1 MKTIWLGMVGLL
13 GMLTLATTVR
23 AEFSRG
29 YDYEPSANISRYDQR
44 RIYKDAIYFITSGQ
58 RNRYLKV
65 SGRLRNYPLFPYLQY
80 TDMAYRISRQS
91 SDDIAQFA
99 DQYRDTPLANAL
111 VQHYLHNQGKRG
123 RWTNFLNFYVPDVSS
138 NRNAC
143 YYAYALAKTG
153 KLEQAMDEA
162 RKLWLVDYSQ
172 PDECDHIFKLWRD
185 NGHLNAETAW
195 QRYFISIKANKVTL
209 ANYLIRFLQPEDRT
223 FANKLKQVH
232 TRPSYIERS
241 SHYKQQHPRN
251 HQIILHG
258 LTRLARS
265 TPGVAF
271 DMLEKYQQQHEF
283 GPEALTATY
292 VSIGKRF
299 VFEGDTANRNEKL
312 PVDLRAHP
320 DLVES
325 LLRLA
330 LRQLDFSKV
339 LVLVHLLPQDLQD
352 HPRWQFW
359 KARALAVSSDPADQK
374 ISQEIYEQLS
384 NERNFYG
391 FLSAD
396 TLDKPYNFVDKPT
409 TVTNEEIIALEETP
423 GIQRALELF
432 SLGER
437 SRARREWY
445 FTTRDFS
452 NKERA
457 IAARVALRWGWYKPA
472 IQSLIDAAAWN
483 DLDFR
488 FPIAY
493 WDTFIEEART
503 ADIPINWSL
512 AIARQ
517 ESAFTPDA
525 KSSAGALGVMQLMPA
540 TAKLT
545 AERTGIKYKSSSE
558 LTNPTVNIKL
568 GSHYLGLMLRQ
579 FDNNR
584 ILASAAYN
592 AGPGRVN
599 RWINNDIPFDV
610 WIETIPFLE
619 TRNYVQNVLI
629 FSVIYSRK
637 LALKQPMIYSHE
649 YKQFSE
655 TRITSAKSTN
665 PRPP

>member
-1 MKTIWLGMVGLL
+1 MVGLL
-13 GMLTLATTVR
+13 GVMMLGSTVR

-29 YDYEPSANISRYDQR
+29 YDYEPSANLSRYDQR
-44 RIYKDAIYFITSGQ
+44 KLYQDAIYFITSGQ

-65 SGRLRNYPLFPYLQY
+65 RDRLRNYPLFPYLQY

-91 SDDIAQFA
+91 PDDIAQFA

-123 RWTNFLNFYVPDVSS
+123 RWTNFLNFYVSDVSS
-138 NRNAC
+138 DRNAC

-195 QRYFISIKANKVTL
+195 QRYLISIEANEIKL
-209 ANYLIRFLQPEDRT
+209 ANYLFRFLQPKDRT

-232 TRPSYIERS
+232 ISPSYIERS
-241 SHYKQQHPRN
+241 SRYRQQHSRN
-251 HQIILHG
+251 RQIILHG
-258 LTRLARS
+258 ITRLARS
-265 TPGVAF
+265 KPGVAF
-271 DMLEKYQQQHEF
+271 DMLEKYQKQHEF
-283 GPEALTATY
+283 QPKELAETY

-299 VFEGDTANRNEKL
+299 AFRGDPESHTEKL
-312 PVDLRAHP
+312 PVNLRAHP

-359 KARALAVSSDPADQK
+359 KARVLADSSDPADRQM
-374 ISQEIYEQLS
+374 SQEIYGRLS
-384 NERNFYG
+384 NERTFYG

-396 TLDKPYNFVDKPT
+396 VLDKPYNFVDKPT
-409 TVTNEEIIALEETP
+409 SVTNEEVMALEETP

-445 FTTRDFS
+445 FTTRNFS

-493 WDTFIEEART
+493 RDTFIQQALT

-525 KSSAGALGVMQLMPA
+525 KSSAGALGLMQLMPA
-540 TAKLT
+540 TAKLI
-545 AERTGIKYKSSSE
+545 ADRTGIKYKSSSE

-599 RWINNDIPFDV
+599 RWINN
-610 WIETIPFLE
+610 
-619 TRNYVQNVLI
+619 N
-629 FSVIYSRK
+629 
-637 LALKQPMIYSHE
+637 MIG
-649 YKQFSE
+649 YK
-655 TRITSAKSTN
+655 
-665 PRPP
+665 

>member
-1 MKTIWLGMVGLL
+1 MAILL
-13 GMLTLATTVR
+13 GVLTLATTVR

-29 YDYEPSANISRYDQR
+29 YDYEPSANLSRYDQR

-65 SGRLRNYPLFPYLQY
+65 SNRLRNYPLFPYLQY

-91 SDDIAQFA
+91 PDDIAQFA

-123 RWTNFLNFYVPDVSS
+123 RWTNFLNFYVSDLSS
-138 NRNAC
+138 DRNAC

-195 QRYFISIKANKVTL
+195 QRYFISIKANKITL

-241 SHYKQQHPRN
+241 SHYQQQHPRN

-265 TPGVAF
+265 KPGVAF

-283 GPEALTATY
+283 ESEALTATY

-299 VFEGDTANRNEKL
+299 AFEGDAANRNEKL

-325 LLRLA
+325 LLRLS

-359 KARALAVSSDPADQK
+359 KARVLAVSSDPADQK
-374 ISQEIYEQLS
+374 ISQEIYERLS
-384 NERNFYG
+384 NERTFYG

-409 TVTNEEIIALEETP
+409 PVTNEEIMALEETP

-432 SLGER
+432 SMGER

-493 WDTFIEEART
+493 WDTFIQQART

-545 AERTGIKYKSSSE
+545 AERIGIKYKSSSE

-649 YKQFSE
+649 YKYFSE
-655 TRITSAKSTN
+655 IRITSEQSNN